1 MSPHAAAGTGR
12 ILKLLVA
19 NLQSYPAKSVSE
31 GGARAFVTLDGLRG
45 IAALAIAARHAP
57 FLWPEGYPTGV
68 LQKSYLAVDFFFV
81 LSGFV
86 LSHAYSSR
94 FESGLTVRQFM
105 IARMVRIYPLY
116 FLAFIYSTFIAVNQF
131 AFNNTSLS
139 TITLDPLFAVLF
151 IPIPFRQ
158 QLFPMN
164 HPAWSLF
171 FELIANAAFGWIG
184 KRLNA
189 WTLAAILIPA
199 ALILVLA
206 VSFGGLGFGVM
217 SGAMDAGFDWRSS
230 GAGLVRVA
238 FSFFAGALVYR
249 LWQIAPRGWA
259 PQPVALIAALCAI
272 LAACPGAQYQAAF
285 DLTATLLVFPALV
298 FLGARSKPG
307 RHAARLFAW
316 LGGISYGV
324 YVLQAP
330 VFGYAHAI
338 AVKLGGHFGNLSLF
352 WAAMSMVL
360 VVAVAAVADDC
371 FDRPI
376 RRELTRFFARP
387 AGRRQQREPAVSER
401 YQAQS

>member
-1 MSPHAAAGTGR
+1 
-12 ILKLLVA
+12 VA
-19 NLQSYPAKSVSE
+19 NLQSYPPNPASE
-31 GGARAFVTLDGLRG
+31 GGPRAFVTLDGLRG

-57 FLWPEGYPTGV
+57 FLWPAGYPTGV
-68 LQKSYLAVDFFFV
+68 MQKSYLAVDFFFV

-94 FESGLTVRQFM
+94 FETGLTLRQFM
-105 IARMVRIYPLY
+105 IARLVRVYPLY
-116 FLAFIYSTFIAVNQF
+116 FLAFIYSCFIAINQF
-131 AFNNTSLS
+131 VFNNTSAS
-139 TITLDPLFAVLF
+139 TIILDPLFAILF
-151 IPIPFRQ
+151 IPTPVRQ

-171 FELIANAAFGWIG
+171 FELVANAAFGWIG

-189 WTLAAILIPA
+189 WILAAILVPA
-199 ALILVLA
+199 ALVMVA
-206 VSFGGLGFGVM
+206 VVSFGKLGFGLM
-217 SGAMDAGFDWRSS
+217 SGAMDAGFEWPSF

-238 FSFFAGALVYR
+238 YSFFAGALVYR
-249 LWQIAPRGWA
+249 LWKTTRSKWELPPA
-259 PQPVALIAALCAI
+259 ALVAALCAI
-272 LAACPGAQYQAAF
+272 LAACPGPQYQAAF
-285 DLTATLLVFPALV
+285 DLSATLLVFPALV
-298 FLGARSKPG
+298 FLGACSKPG
-307 RHAARLFAW
+307 WRAARLFAW

-338 AVKLGGHFGNLSLF
+338 AVKLGGNFGAFSLF

-376 RRELTRFFARP
+376 RRELTRFFGRP
-387 AGRRQQREPAVSER
+387 GGRGQEREPVVSER

>member
-1 MSPHAAAGTGR
+1 M
-12 ILKLLVA
+12 A
-19 NLQSYPAKSVSE
+19 NLQSYPLNLTSR

-57 FLWPEGYPTGV
+57 FLWPAGYPTGV
-68 LQKSYLAVDFFFV
+68 MQKSYLAVDFFFV

-94 FESGLTVRQFM
+94 FETGLTVRQFM
-105 IARMVRIYPLY
+105 IARLVRVYPLY

-131 AFNNTSLS
+131 IFNNANVWTV
-139 TITLDPLFAVLF
+139 ILDPLFAILF
-151 IPIPFRQ
+151 IPTPLRQ

-171 FELIANAAFGWIG
+171 FELAANAVFGWIG

-189 WTLAAILIPA
+189 WVLAAILAPA
-199 ALILVLA
+199 ALVLVA
-206 VSFGGLGFGVM
+206 TVSFGRLGFGLM
-217 SGAMDAGFDWRSS
+217 SGAMDAGFDWPSF

-238 FSFFAGALVYR
+238 YSFFAGALVYR
-249 LWQIAPRGWA
+249 LWKTAPRGWEL
-259 PQPVALIAALCAI
+259 PPVALVAALCAI
-272 LAACPGAQYQAAF
+272 LAACPGPQYQSAF
-285 DLTATLLVFPALV
+285 DLAATLLVFPALV

-307 RHAARLFAW
+307 RHAARLYAW

-338 AVKLGGHFGNLSLF
+338 AVKLGGRFGNLSLF
-352 WAAMSMVL
+352 WAAMSL
-360 VVAVAAVADDC
+360 LLLVAVAAVADDC

-376 RRELTRFFARP
+376 RRDLTKFFGRP
-387 AGRRQQREPAVSER
+387 ERRPQEREPVLGER